1 MTELFS
7 PFLCGGTLFNL
18 LLLASQKRNVSSVTE
33 ATSIKDRD
41 VLRGLI
47 EAITGAP
54 CTLQDGTFKRHT
66 SEYKSCMRASDSVL
80 PFDNPNTAAAY
91 DNVVRFKYADAKKWM
106 TQFVWDY
113 IDPQKKWQLVSSII
127 ELIRDDTT
135 IPGPQHFFVESD
147 GLPYTK
153 DQIAKI
159 STVSLPEFLVG
170 VIHFVVTKRQNMNDR
185 GLDTLDYW
193 GPKKPNQVRDFHEY
207 PFGTSI
213 RRYIAITIPS
223 LAEANEQIE
232 APDIMRNDT
241 DDPFSIY
248 LEKAKYDLSTV
259 KTTFRSDVDPTFK
272 EIFVCTDLSPTG
284 QTSDSR
290 MVNATIPKI
299 ERICN
304 HVIIVGL
311 GGAGKSMM
319 LRHLFYERADN
330 YAASGML
337 PVYMEL
343 KRYTPGESLQDFILR
358 SVRIYDRCVT
368 GDQVEALICEKKCY
382 LICDAVD
389 ELPSGGFCQFQ
400 VAVDQFTKRNPDI
413 TIIMTSRPTQKS
425 HSFSHFSVWRSLGLT
440 KDQAIELISRVTY
453 YDSQARDEFLKALDD
468 HLYEQHK
475 EYARNPL
482 LLTIMLATYRKYG
495 DVPTKLHLFFERAY
509 KTLLSDHDS
518 MKIGFRRVLFTSLES
533 NEYEP
538 FFSEFCAR
546 SYDARTLDFTEEQFC
561 ELMEPVIKRQ
571 HLYNGAL
578 PIDFLYDAVTNI
590 CIMYKEGYEY
600 HFIHRSFQEYFTAK
614 FYADH
619 IATSPDLVSS
629 YFEHYQARWDGEA
642 TFAMLFG
649 MKQHE
654 MELLVLL
661 PYHEHLWNKCGDED
675 DMESY
680 WNFLQEMYPT
690 ISINTNPEE
699 DPLELRAKS
708 FLYDFYSRYAEC
720 SHADELTNMNWSNR
734 IITLCEGEFFLRTTF
749 EEPDEIGSQHSV
761 NRIIPFDTFEH
772 GDLRPGYED
781 DIVGYRFCIRTK
793 DVCDRKALAPL
804 KKIMEQPNFPLMK
817 EYREMRAL
825 TGEMRKRLTDSRASG
840 NWFDKFSA

>member
-1 MTELFS
+1 MKERFS

-18 LLLASQKRNVSSVTE
+18 LLLASRRRVDLDNRDT
-33 ATSIKDRD
+33 AILKDRD

-54 CTLQDGTFKRHT
+54 CSLHDSTLKKHT
-66 SEYKSCMRASDSVL
+66 SAYKGCISPSNDYL
-80 PFDNPNTAAAY
+80 PFDKADTAIAY
-91 DNVVRFKYADAKKWM
+91 DNVVRFKYADACVWM
-106 TQFVWDY
+106 TEFVWKY
-113 IDPQKKWQLVSSII
+113 IDPQKKWLLVSSII
-127 ELIRDDTT
+127 ELMRDDCT
-135 IPGPQHFFVESD
+135 IPGPQHFYIEGD

-153 DQIAKI
+153 DQITTITA
-159 STVSLPEFLVG
+159 VSLPEFLVG
-170 VIHFVVTKRQNMNDR
+170 VIHFVITNRQKMNDQ

-193 GPKKPNQVRDFHEY
+193 GPQKPRQARDFRQH

-213 RRYIAITIPS
+213 KRYISITIPS
-223 LAEANEQIE
+223 LTEANESVE
-232 APDIMRNDT
+232 PPDVMRNHT

-259 KTTFRSDVDPTFK
+259 KTTFRSDVDPNFK
-272 EIFVCTDLSPTG
+272 EIFVCTDLLPSG
-284 QTSDSR
+284 QAAGSR
-290 MVNATIPKI
+290 MSDATIPKI

-330 YAASGML
+330 YSTSGML

-343 KRYTPGESLQDFILR
+343 KRYIPGESLEDFILR
-358 SVRIYDRCVT
+358 SVRIYDRCIT
-368 GDQVEALICEKKCY
+368 NEQVETLIYEKKCY

-413 TIIMTSRPTQKS
+413 TMIMTSRPTQRS
-425 HSFSHFSVWRSLGLT
+425 HSFSHFSVWRSMGLT
-440 KDQAIELISRVTY
+440 KDQAVELISRVTY

-475 EYARNPL
+475 EYAKNPL

-495 DVPTKLHLFFERAY
+495 DVPTKLYLFFERAY

-546 SYDARTLDFTEEQFC
+546 SYDAKTLDFTEEQFC

-571 HLYNGAL
+571 HLDNGAL

-614 FYADH
+614 FYADR

-661 PYHEHLWNKCGDED
+661 PYHERMWDKCGDED
-675 DMESY
+675 EIESY
-680 WNFLQEMYPT
+680 WNFLREMYPT

-699 DPLELRAKS
+699 EPLELRAQS

-734 IITLCEGEFFLRTTF
+734 IIRLCEGEFFLRTTI
-749 EEPDEIGSQHSV
+749 EELDEIGSQHSV
-761 NRIIPFDTFEH
+761 NRIIPFDTFEQ
-772 GDLRPGYED
+772 GDLSPEYED
-781 DIVGYRFCIRTK
+781 DIVGYRFCIRIK
-793 DVCDRKALAPL
+793 DVYDRKALAPL
-804 KKIMEQPNFPLMK
+804 KSIMERPNFPLMK

-825 TGEMRKRLTDSRASG
+825 TREMRKTLTDSRASG